1 MKADTESSRNR
12 PGTIREIAKM
22 SGVSVAT
29 VSRVINNPD
38 SVRPEK
44 RQAVLNAIEKIAY
57 VNDGL
62 ARALAGG
69 KTMTL
74 GLVIPTITNSIYAS
88 STQAIQ
94 RIAQHAGYSV
104 ILGVSDF
111 DPDLETLII
120 RRLVERRVD
129 GLILTGGEHDPS
141 VFRILNNQNI
151 PFVLTWRLAR
161 ETDIPCVSFDNYSA
175 GRLAM
180 KHLLDLGHRRIG
192 LICGRSDVNDRA
204 RERRR
209 AFEDGLA
216 EIGAS
221 VDPELVFER
230 DFEFI
235 EGHAAMYRMLK
246 APDPPTAVFAANDI
260 LAIGAIA
267 QCRESGVSVPRD
279 ISVIGFDDLPI
290 ARFSSPGLT
299 TVHVPANSM
308 GRIAATRLLQLI
320 NGEPVPSQD
329 VLPVELVVRDS
340 TAPVSQRLE

>member
-1 MKADTESSRNR
+1 M
-12 PGTIREIAKM
+12 
-22 SGVSVAT
+22 AT
-29 VSRVINNPD
+29 VSRVINNPQ

-44 RQAVLNAIEKIAY
+44 RAAVLKVIEKSAY
-57 VNDGL
+57 INDGL

-69 KTMTL
+69 RTMTL

-94 RIAQHAGYSV
+94 RIAQRAGYSV
-104 ILGVSDF
+104 ILVVSDF
-111 DPDLETLII
+111 DPTHEATMI

-129 GLILTGGEHDPS
+129 GVILTGGEHDPN
-141 VFRILNNQNI
+141 VFRILQNQKI
-151 PFVLTWRLAR
+151 PFVLTWRLAKGR
-161 ETDIPCVSFDNYSA
+161 NMPCVSFDNYSA

-180 KHLLDLGHRRIG
+180 KHLLELGHRRIG
-192 LICGRSDVNDRA
+192 LICGRTDVNDRA

-209 AFEDGLA
+209 AFEDGLS
-216 EIGAS
+216 EVGAPI
-221 VDPELVFER
+221 DPELIFER

-235 EGHAAMYRMLK
+235 EGHTAMYRMLN

-267 QCRESGVSVPRD
+267 QCRESGVQVPRE

-290 ARFSSPGLT
+290 ARFSTPGLT
-299 TVHVPANSM
+299 TVHVPASSM

-320 NGEPVPSQD
+320 DGETVPSPD
-329 VLPVELVVRDS
+329 VLPVQLVVRES
-340 TAPVSQRLE
+340 TGPVQQKQKGASQAES

>member
-1 MKADTESSRNR
+1 MKTDTEPRKNR

-22 SGVSVAT
+22 CGVSIAT
-29 VSRVINNPD
+29 VSRVINNPE

-44 RQAVLNAIEKIAY
+44 RQAVLQAIEKSAY

-62 ARALAGG
+62 AKALAGG
-69 KTMTL
+69 KSMTL

-94 RIAQHAGYSV
+94 RIAQQAGYSV

-111 DPDLETLII
+111 DTVLEARII

-129 GLILTGGEHDPS
+129 GLILTGGEHDRS
-141 VFRILNNQNI
+141 VFRMLKNQNI
-151 PFVLTWRLAR
+151 PFVLTWRLAKHA
-161 ETDIPCVSFDNYSA
+161 EIPCVSFDNYKA

-180 KHLLDLGHRRIG
+180 KHLIDLGHRRIG
-192 LICGRSDVNDRA
+192 LICGRCEVNDRA

-209 AFEDGLA
+209 AFEDSLI
-216 EIGAS
+216 EIGATIDS
-221 VDPELVFER
+221 ELIFER

-235 EGHAAMYRMLK
+235 EGHAAMYRMLQ
-246 APDPPTAVFAANDI
+246 APDPPTAVFAASDI

-267 QCRESGVSVPRD
+267 HCRESGISVPND

-320 NGEPVPSQD
+320 SGEAVPAQD
-329 VLPVELVVRDS
+329 ILPVELVVRDS
-340 TAPVSQRLE
+340 TAPNRC